1 MHQSWGAPVRPKAN
15 RFYPLHRA
23 QLAVLAH
30 VANEAGPHAVV
41 CGDFN
46 VARESP
52 LFGEFTEFFGELL
65 LELEAHVG
73 RAAEGVRQLVRP
85 EHGSERGDAQL
96 LVSAVAEEQSLGFI
110 YLPFGQRVAAQDELG
125 AGEAGLGRVGDQR
138 VERLDVVEAVLGLL
152 PGGDVTVAAPDGDGD
167 PVAIERGQGI
177 LQSDSELADDLVRM
191 GQLLLVL
198 VCWPTTFRSVVWAI
212 WPMASRTFSIATTDF
227 TASTTL

>member
-85 EHGSERGDAQL
+85 STDPNG
-96 LVSAVAEEQSLGFI
+96 
-110 YLPFGQRVAAQDELG
+110 
-125 AGEAGLGRVGDQR
+125 
-138 VERLDVVEAVLGLL
+138 
-152 PGGDVTVAAPDGDGD
+152 VTPSSSS
-167 PVAIERGQGI
+167 P
-177 LQSDSELADDLVRM
+177 L
-191 GQLLLVL
+191 
-198 VCWPTTFRSVVWAI
+198 
-212 WPMASRTFSIATTDF
+212 
-227 TASTTL
+227 

>member
-1 MHQSWGAPVRPKAN
+1 MTLLPPMARCRTPSSRMHQSWGAPVRPKAN

-46 VARESP
+46 VARESA

-85 EHGSERGDAQL
+85 STDPNG
-96 LVSAVAEEQSLGFI
+96 
-110 YLPFGQRVAAQDELG
+110 
-125 AGEAGLGRVGDQR
+125 
-138 VERLDVVEAVLGLL
+138 
-152 PGGDVTVAAPDGDGD
+152 VTPSSSS
-167 PVAIERGQGI
+167 P
-177 LQSDSELADDLVRM
+177 L
-191 GQLLLVL
+191 
-198 VCWPTTFRSVVWAI
+198 
-212 WPMASRTFSIATTDF
+212 
-227 TASTTL
+227 